1 MTALTRATIEGVA
14 LPWLASLGW
23 QLGHG
28 PDIASDA
35 SEAEGTDY
43 GQLVLERRLRDG
55 LGRLNPHLP
64 VTNQTRDVEAL
75 PIIVYTGPYHPFEGS
90 ETCFSQNP
98 TMFGPSPRRRPGCP
112 KSCALPKRKVR
123 SA

>member
-1 MTALTRATIEGVA
+1 MVSEAVIEQATLA
-14 LPWLASLGW
+14 WLASLGW
-23 QLGHG
+23 QLAHG

-55 LGRLNPHLP
+55 LGRLNPQLP

-75 PIIVYTGPYHPFEGS
+75 PNIV
-90 ETCFSQNP
+90 
-98 TMFGPSPRRRPGCP
+98 
-112 KSCALPKRKVR
+112 
-123 SA
+123 